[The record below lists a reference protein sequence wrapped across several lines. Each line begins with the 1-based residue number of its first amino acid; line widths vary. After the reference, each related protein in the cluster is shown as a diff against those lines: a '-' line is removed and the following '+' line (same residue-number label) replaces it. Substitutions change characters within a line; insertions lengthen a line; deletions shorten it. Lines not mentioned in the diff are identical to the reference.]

1 MAAVALP
8 EYAITRIKTGQDGR
22 GAGGFNNCW

>member
-8 EYAITRIKTGQDGR
+8 EYAITRISIDQDGR
-22 GAGGFNNCW
+22 GAGGYNYL